1 MLQLSLQFCY
11 NSRYSERVH
20 IIYNRRDYVKCM
32 NMNNKTTPLKW
43 HMGNI
48 HQETCMK
55 MKSSCFA
62 QVISIHTATDYCTC
76 TGYEYT
82 TYSL

>member
-1 MLQLSLQFCY
+1 
-11 NSRYSERVH
+11 
-20 IIYNRRDYVKCM
+20 M